1 MLRACP
7 GQDSDVEW
15 HLQQAA
21 QAFQQHRWMLQCRG
35 CSIKHRLR
43 YFETLVL
50 WTNYFF
56 STASLQTPI
65 FVFTKNICKN
75 LTFNLESFFV
85 ALWGL
90 HRARLGQRNGMIF
103 FCTHGICV
111 WIIGPVPW
119 NFFRVKEV
127 HDSIREV
134 CFLHCRFT
142 CRTLSAENTCVES
155 SSNISSPRAPTTNS
169 GHKTEN
175 FLQVQSSQQLVNC
188 CEKCGPLGCFASD
201 FPKFLLFHV
210 KVAATLSARRLQVIQ
225 SLVCTYNFFSRL
237 RLYIGRAYGRWGWLV
252 KFFWLFDFA
261 PACLSAARLGR
272 RVWNQHYCTII

>member
-1 MLRACP
+1 MAL
-7 GQDSDVEW
+7 
-15 HLQQAA
+15 
-21 QAFQQHRWMLQCRG
+21 
-35 CSIKHRLR
+35 
-43 YFETLVL
+43 
-50 WTNYFF
+50 
-56 STASLQTPI
+56 TASSPGFPAAPLDVTVQGVFYQTPTALFRNTCSLNKLI
-65 FVFTKNICKN
+65 FFNSIAANTNFFFTKNICKN

-237 RLYIGRAYGRWGWLV
+237 RLYIGRAYGRWG
-252 KFFWLFDFA
+252 
-261 PACLSAARLGR
+261 
-272 RVWNQHYCTII
+272 